1 MKKSKERGSSDPHL
15 APRGV
20 DAGLKTRVPLFAAFA
35 LAACTQPA
43 QVVPP
48 DSVEAV
54 AAAEVPADVA
64 VAALAAL
71 PGFTIA
77 EAERKERDGRVYY
90 DVEGARSD
98 GAEVELD
105 LLQTEQGWRVV
116 EIQRDV
122 AWADAPAN
130 VRAAAQAAP
139 NAFTPVRVIES
150 TQSESGA
157 VIYELFA
164 EGRPEAPSMEVR
176 LVNGSAEVMATANPH

>member
-1 MKKSKERGSSDPHL
+1 MRSIL
-15 APRGV
+15 TATV
-20 DAGLKTRVPLFAAFA
+20 LA

-43 QVVPP
+43 QVAPP
-48 DSVEAV
+48 DSATPV
-54 AAAEVPADVA
+54 AAAEVPADA
-64 VAALAAL
+64 AAAALAAL
-71 PGFTIA
+71 PGFTITD
-77 EAERKERDGRVYY
+77 AERKERDGRVYY
-90 DVEGARSD
+90 DVGGTRSD
-98 GAEVELD
+98 GAPVELD

-122 AWADAPAN
+122 AWAEAPGN

-150 TQSESGA
+150 TQAESGA

-176 LVNGSAEVMATANPH
+176 LVNGSAEIMTAANPH